1 MIEVMTSRGFAYA
14 QVSHVHRTE
23 RSSFGPLLRV
33 LPRFFEQ
40 RPVHFEDLVRQKPV
54 SMMFCALTFALKDG
68 ICEVVGNVPVPE
80 DAQVFPLFRTTNNLG
95 ADMKVKE
102 WWFWDGEKSWFVGK
116 IRPEQ
121 RQMPLCEIA
130 NGVLLRERVEM
141 GWSPAT
147 DPASQ

>member
-1 MIEVMTSRGFAYA
+1 
-14 QVSHVHRTE
+14 
-23 RSSFGPLLRV
+23 
-33 LPRFFEQ
+33 
-40 RPVHFEDLVRQKPV
+40 
-54 SMMFCALTFALKDG
+54 
-68 ICEVVGNVPVPE
+68 
-80 DAQVFPLFRTTNNLG
+80 VFPLFRTTNNLG